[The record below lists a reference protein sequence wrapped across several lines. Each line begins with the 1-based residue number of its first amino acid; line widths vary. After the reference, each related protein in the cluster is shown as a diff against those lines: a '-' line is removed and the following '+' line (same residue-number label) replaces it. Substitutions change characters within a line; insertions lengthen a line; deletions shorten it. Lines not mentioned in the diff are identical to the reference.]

1 MKKFYKAEYKGQI
14 EVRSSDTDYVVATF
28 LVGLDDSIA
37 CTWHKSSSA
46 AGKPINRGYFQP
58 IAVVA
63 VTEIDQAEFKA
74 IKVGE

>member
-14 EVRSSDTDYVVATF
+14 EVRSSDSDYVVATF
-28 LVGLDDSIA
+28 LLGMDDSIA

-58 IAVVA
+58 IAVVP
-63 VTEIDQAEFKA
+63 VTEIHKAEFDSIKA
-74 IKVGE
+74 GA